1 MRVCRSKAVRSPLL
15 RMGSRSRS
23 ASSRL
28 LGLPHELLCLVYD
41 NLEIESRACLN
52 AELPKSARVVKTLK
66 TDASRDAGLRV
77 IAMYMKRMK
86 RRGNKVGRFDDLI
99 GRMRGFAAECAV
111 TGDPTIARLFPDAPA
126 PEPGASKS
134 QTLQQTAQDRMVA
147 AIREGKV
154 GVVAELAS
162 AFTAKQVCTVGDL
175 KEAVSKGSPATFD
188 ALNAAN
194 FFANIGIR
202 VDGVAFS
209 AVNYKNEA
217 LLAHLAGL
225 AATDEVARSAMMY
238 LARPAIAKIFAVPY
252 YGSERVAML
261 QRVLGDRLS
270 EATMDE
276 ILEEAMQTM
285 NVRLAVMIMS
295 L

>member
-1 MRVCRSKAVRSPLL
+1 
-15 RMGSRSRS
+15 MGSRSRS

-52 AELPKSARVVKTLK
+52 AALPKSVRVVKTLK
-66 TDASRDAGLRV
+66 TDSSRDAGLRV
-77 IAMYMKRMK
+77 LAMYMKRKK
-86 RRGNKVGRFDDLI
+86 RRGNKAGRFEDLR
-99 GRMRGFAAECAV
+99 GCMRGFAAECAV
-111 TGDPTIARLFPDAPA
+111 AGDPTIARLFPDAPA
-126 PEPGASKS
+126 PAPASTPLTRPQS
-134 QTLQQTAQDRMVA
+134 AQDRMVA

-154 GVVAELAS
+154 GDVAELAS
-162 AFTAKQVCTVGDL
+162 AFTDKEVNTISDL
-175 KEAVSKGSPATFD
+175 KEAVSKGSAATFD

-194 FFANIGIR
+194 FFANVGIR
-202 VDGVAFS
+202 VDGVAFA
-209 AVNYKNEA
+209 AVSNKNEA
-217 LLAHLAGL
+217 LLAHLADL
-225 AATDEVARSAMMY
+225 AAADEGARRAMMY

-295 L
+295 